1 MTNGH
6 HNLPNA
12 PTNTPTVVLSDEGR
26 PPNPSSGQGA
36 GNATAPGPN
45 SGAQG
50 LDSADPHP
58 AEEAHPYD
66 ARHPGGPTRQ
76 GRTSAPILQSTTA
89 VRRPARIMPAAAQN
103 SPT

>member
-6 HNLPNA
+6 QNLPNA
-12 PTNTPTVVLSDEGR
+12 ATSTPIAVLSDEGR

-36 GNATAPGPN
+36 GNATAPGPHN
-45 SGAQG
+45 GAQG

-66 ARHPGGPTRQ
+66 ARHPGGANMPAKDI
-76 GRTSAPILQSTTA
+76 GPNPAVHNSSAPS
-89 VRRPARIMPAAAQN
+89 RPHNAGSGAE
-103 SPT
+103 